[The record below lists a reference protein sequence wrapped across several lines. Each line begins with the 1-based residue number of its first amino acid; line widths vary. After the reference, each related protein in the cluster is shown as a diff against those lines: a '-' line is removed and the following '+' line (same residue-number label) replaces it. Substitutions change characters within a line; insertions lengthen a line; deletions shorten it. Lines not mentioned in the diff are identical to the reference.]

1 MTRPLVRGVFALLV
15 LATIAAFF
23 VTQQLKSEF
32 PLVIRFAAGPPLFSP
47 NGDDLRD
54 STVVG
59 FDLSEPAE
67 VTFAITDGEGDEV
80 RRIVDERRL
89 AGDRKYRFRWNG
101 RDDDGRVVPDGI
113 YRMRVVRRDES
124 WVINSIKE
132 ITVDTAP
139 PEVELVDARP
149 SLIAMGEP
157 GASQKV
163 RIRYRG
169 PVNAAPEFRVFR
181 TDDGPPRVVRRF
193 RGDHRRGGDW
203 GGEVAA
209 GPDATRPA
217 PDGIYAFTVTV
228 RDRAGNLAV
237 APAEIPTPQRARPGT
252 GVSVRRFMLRGPLEV
267 VPAGSIAELEVG
279 PFDHSFE
286 FVVSRLGAPEDVVR
300 RGGRIGGPFGVSIP
314 RSTRT
319 GVHLVRVRAGDR
331 RAVWPLAVKGRPQSD
346 RPRPLVVLPTI
357 SWQGLNPVD
366 DDADGFADTL
376 PAGGPVRLDRYFA
389 DGGLPPR
396 FGAEGAPLLEYLDRA
411 ALPYDLTTDV
421 ALARGEGSGLEDAG
435 GLAFAGSALW
445 LPDGLL
451 QRLRDYAMD
460 RGRVASFGADA
471 LRRSVRLGGET
482 LSDPSPRRPRDAFGE
497 RTELAS
503 GGRSP
508 LEVLQDEL
516 GLFEGLTSLIGDFTE
531 FELSLGLAPDAERA
545 AVAGAGAGDQPAF
558 VAYELGDG
566 LVVRSGTPQWARE
579 LDEGRLGVEVPQ
591 VTNRIWQLL
600 SGRGTG

>member
-32 PLVIRFAAGPPLFSP
+32 PLVIRFAAGPPVFSP
-47 NGDDLRD
+47 NGDDHRD

-67 VTFAITDGEGDEV
+67 VTFAITDGEGNEV
-80 RRIVDERRL
+80 RRVVDERRL

-101 RDDDGRVVPDGI
+101 RDDDGRVVRDGI

-124 WVINSIKE
+124 RVINSIKE
-132 ITVDTAP
+132 ITVDTTP
-139 PEVELVDARP
+139 PEVELLDARP

-157 GASQKV
+157 GGSQQV

-209 GPDATRPA
+209 GPHATRPA

-237 APAEIPTPQRARPGT
+237 APTEIPTPQQARPGT
-252 GVSVRRFMLRGPLEV
+252 GVSVRRFTLRGPLEV
-267 VPAGSIAELEVG
+267 VRAGSIAELEVG

-300 RGGRIGGPFGVSIP
+300 RGGGIGGPFRVSIG
-314 RSTRT
+314 RSART
-319 GVHLVRVRAGDR
+319 GVYLVRVRAGDR
-331 RAVWPLAVKGRPQSD
+331 RAVWPLAVKGRRESD
-346 RPRPLVVLPTI
+346 RPRPLVVLPTM

-396 FGAEGAPLLEYLDRA
+396 FGRGAPLLEYLDRA

-435 GLAFAGSALW
+435 GVAFAGSALW

-451 QRLRDYAMD
+451 QRLRDYVMD
-460 RGRVASFGADA
+460 GGRMASFGADA

-508 LEVLQDEL
+508 LEVLQDDL
-516 GLFEGLTSLIGDFTE
+516 GLFEGLTSPIGHFTE
-531 FELSLGLAPDAERA
+531 FELSLGLVPDAERA
-545 AVAGAGAGDQPAF
+545 AVAAAGGGDQPAF

-579 LDEGRLGVEVPQ
+579 LDEARLAVEVPQ
-591 VTNRIWQLL
+591 VTNRIWRLL
-600 SGRGTG
+600 SGGGSG